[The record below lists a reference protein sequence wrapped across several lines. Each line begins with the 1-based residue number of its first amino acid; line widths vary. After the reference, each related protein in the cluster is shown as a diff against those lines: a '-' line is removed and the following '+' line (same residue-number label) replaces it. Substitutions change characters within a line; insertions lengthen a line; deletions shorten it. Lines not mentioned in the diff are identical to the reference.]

1 MAIWLAW
8 SSLLV
13 NLHFDK
19 LNDEKCTHAMY
30 GSGTNVKIASCI
42 FCFCFVRVCVRFI
55 FEKKNVLVEQDLLN
69 SLKTDGEF
77 NVYLVKNRDT
87 RPNL

>member
-1 MAIWLAW
+1 MGPAPTLKLLAA
-8 SSLLV
+8 
-13 NLHFDK
+13 F
-19 LNDEKCTHAMY
+19 
-30 GSGTNVKIASCI
+30 
-42 FCFCFVRVCVRFI
+42 FVSALSEFVCVLYL
-55 FEKKNVLVEQDLLN
+55 KKNVLVEQDLLN